1 MSTST
6 EPERFTRTYR
16 VAMAV
21 CVPVTAWWGRMS
33 VEGLDDLPRSGPVLL
48 AGNHDSQMDPVVV
61 GVAARKHRQIRAL
74 AKAQLWDV
82 RGLGPILNGMG
93 QVPIRRGEG
102 DRGALDAAIEAL
114 RDGHCV
120 GIFPEGTRSKG
131 RELRVRS
138 GVGHLAAA
146 VPEATIVCV
155 AAAGTT
161 DYARVPKRPRVD
173 VRFFRPAGGDYRP
186 GEDPTEFAIRL
197 MNEIRSI
204 APITASGRKP
214 ASG

>member
-1 MSTST
+1 MGVCT
-6 EPERFTRTYR
+6 P
-16 VAMAV
+16 VA
-21 CVPVTAWWGRMS
+21 AWWGRIS
-33 VEGLDDLPRSGPVLL
+33 VEGIEALPRSGPVLL

-61 GVAARKHRQIRAL
+61 GVAARGHRQIRAL

-102 DRGALDAAIEAL
+102 DRGALDAAIAAL
-114 RDGHCV
+114 RAGHCV

-155 AAAGTT
+155 AATGTT
-161 DYARVPKRPRVD
+161 DYARFPKRPRIE
-173 VRFFRPAGGDYRP
+173 VRFFRPSGGDYAP
-186 GEDPTEFAIRL
+186 GEDPTEFSIRL
-197 MNEIRSI
+197 MKEIRAI

-214 ASG
+214 ASQR

>member
-1 MSTST
+1 VSVGAP
-6 EPERFTRTYR
+6 EPFTRTYR
-16 VAMAV
+16 AAMRVCTPVAAG
-21 CVPVTAWWGRMS
+21 WGRMS
-33 VEGLDDLPRSGPVLL
+33 VEGLEALPRSGPVLL

-61 GVAARKHRQIRAL
+61 GVAARQHRQIRAL

-114 RDGHCV
+114 RAGHCI

-155 AAAGTT
+155 AASGTT
-161 DYARVPKRPRVD
+161 DYARFPKRPRVT
-173 VRFFRPAGGDYRP
+173 VRFFRPSRGDYAP
-186 GEDPTEFAIRL
+186 GEDPTEFAVRL
-197 MNEIRSI
+197 MNEIRAI
-204 APITASGRKP
+204 APVTASGRR
-214 ASG
+214 A

>member
-1 MSTST
+1 M
-6 EPERFTRTYR
+6 R
-16 VAMAV
+16 
-21 CVPVTAWWGRMS
+21 
-33 VEGLDDLPRSGPVLL
+33 VEGLEALPRLGPVLVV
-48 AGNHDSQMDPVVV
+48 GNHDSQMDPVAV
-61 GVAARKHRQIRAL
+61 GVAARGHRQIRAL

-114 RDGHCV
+114 RDGHCI

-131 RELRVRS
+131 RELRIRS

-155 AAAGTT
+155 AASGTT
-161 DYARVPKRPRVD
+161 DYARFPKRPRVE
-173 VRFFRPAGGDYRP
+173 VRFFRPAEGDYRP
-186 GEDPTEFAIRL
+186 AEDPTEFAVRL
-197 MNEIRSI
+197 MHEIRSI
-204 APITASGRKP
+204 APITASGRR
-214 ASG
+214 ARD

>member
-1 MSTST
+1 LSDISAP
-6 EPERFTRTYR
+6 PEAFTRTYR
-16 VAMAV
+16 AAMGV
-21 CVPVTAWWGRMS
+21 CTPIAAWWGRMRVS
-33 VEGLDDLPRSGPVLL
+33 GLDALPRSGPVLL
-48 AGNHDSQMDPVVV
+48 AGNHDSQMDPVAV

-114 RDGHCV
+114 RAGRCV

-138 GVGHLAAA
+138 GIGHLAAA

-155 AAAGTT
+155 AVTGTT
-161 DYARVPKRPRVD
+161 DYARFPKRPRVEI
-173 VRFFRPAGGDYRP
+173 RFFRPAGGDYSA

-197 MNEIRSI
+197 MGEIRSI
-204 APITASGRKP
+204 APVVASGRR
-214 ASG
+214 A